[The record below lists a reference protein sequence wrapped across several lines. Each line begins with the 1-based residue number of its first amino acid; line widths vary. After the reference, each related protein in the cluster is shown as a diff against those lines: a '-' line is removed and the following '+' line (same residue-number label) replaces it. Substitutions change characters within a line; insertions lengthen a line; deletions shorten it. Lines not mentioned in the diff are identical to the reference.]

1 MLKFLCTFA
10 LVMKPYYFVLGREYA
25 NDVFAS
31 IELHGNRIGLERFTS
46 EEKPDV
52 TEYFGK
58 QTSVGSKPIN
68 VTEVK
73 LGFFDG
79 VKTIYHGP
87 YFNNKFQQQSKTC
100 PYKQQQNNI
109 KTIEDD
115 IIIENEQ

>member
-46 EEKPDV
+46 ETKPDV

-58 QTSVGSKPIN
+58 QTSVANNSIN
-68 VTEVK
+68 VTEIK

-79 VKTIYHGP
+79 NNTVYYGP

-100 PYKQQQNNI
+100 PYKQQTNI
-109 KTIEDD
+109 KTIEDN
-115 IIIENEQ
+115 IIVEKEQ